1 MTKKFREQMLS
12 KLNNLYNI
20 GKLFKC
26 KYLKWSCIFNLTL
39 WTKNYDENKICYQI
53 SKVLYPQGKGFFPW
67 REKDSIAQGKRG
79 VEKFDLK
86 LFFWSFK
93 FSFIISNWYNKS
105 TLNSYVSRA
114 LQWYKECLIWMLF
127 APWTFFFNLQELVLR
142 RNCSLIPFSLGEG
155 NFFPPKGKS
164 QLNLYFN
171 FNFLFIIIFSS

>member
-1 MTKKFREQMLS
+1 
-12 KLNNLYNI
+12 
-20 GKLFKC
+20 
-26 KYLKWSCIFNLTL
+26 
-39 WTKNYDENKICYQI
+39 
-53 SKVLYPQGKGFFPW
+53 
-67 REKDSIAQGKRG
+67 
-79 VEKFDLK
+79 
-86 LFFWSFK
+86 
-93 FSFIISNWYNKS
+93 
-105 TLNSYVSRA
+105 